1 MMMRS
6 RFDRDLE
13 TLNEELINMGNI
25 IEKAIEAALTALMD
39 QDLEMAQRI
48 VEGDR
53 EVDEEEKSIE
63 RKCLRLLLQQQPVA
77 GDLRMISSALKMV
90 TDMERIGDH
99 AADISEITIRLVE
112 EDYIKTVEHIP
123 QMAAA
128 AIKMTQGSIEAFVK
142 KDLEKV
148 LSVIQYDD
156 IVDDLFNVVKEE
168 VIQLIKNDKDR
179 AEQAIDFLLIAKY
192 FERIGDH
199 AQNIAEWVYFSL
211 VGEHYTGYK

>member
-53 EVDEEEKSIE
+53 EVDEVEKSIE

-156 IVDDLFNVVKEE
+156 IVDDKRVARSY
-168 VIQLIKNDKDR
+168 DR
-179 AEQAIDFLLIAKY
+179 
-192 FERIGDH
+192 H
-199 AQNIAEWVYFSL
+199 
-211 VGEHYTGYK
+211 